1 MGIGFITAVLH
12 AFFLSICVVGKD
24 DKYHQKICSP
34 SSCGDIRNISYP
46 FRLQGDPS
54 SCGFPEYEF
63 TCENNHTMVNLYP
76 GKYYVAEINYHNY
89 TIRVVD
95 PELAKKHNYC
105 QISSS
110 LLSVAEYYK
119 EYGFPYYMTD
129 EFTTTYSSW
138 PVLPS
143 IIPKTVLMECDQA
156 VSDDNYIPIIPCSI
170 SVRTTTYTYVV
181 NANRISAGEIRY
193 SCTVVTYMVIQQL
206 KLYPKPRKVL
216 SMADLHDYLL
226 MGLHLSFLPHF
237 CNRHCR
243 MKGQICSAV
252 EWNVLQ
258 CYKTGNYH
266 LPDTSEKNCE
276 YIEI

>member
-1 MGIGFITAVLH
+1 
-12 AFFLSICVVGKD
+12 
-24 DKYHQKICSP
+24 
-34 SSCGDIRNISYP
+34 
-46 FRLQGDPS
+46 
-54 SCGFPEYEF
+54 
-63 TCENNHTMVNLYP
+63 
-76 GKYYVAEINYHNY
+76 
-89 TIRVVD
+89 
-95 PELAKKHNYC
+95 
-105 QISSS
+105 
-110 LLSVAEYYK
+110 
-119 EYGFPYYMTD
+119 MTD

-170 SVRTTTYTYVV
+170 NVRTTTYTYVV
-181 NANRISAGEIRY
+181 NANRISAGEIRH

-206 KLYPKPRKVL
+206 KLYPKLRKVL

-226 MGLHLSFLPHF
+226 MGLQLLFLPHF

-258 CYKTGNYH
+258 CY
-266 LPDTSEKNCE
+266 
-276 YIEI
+276 